1 MTLARHDPDR
11 IPALDPPTW
20 SKWAP
25 AIVGA
30 WVSAPD
36 DGMKRPC
43 DLADL
48 APPDSRRFITDAALG
63 HLDALQEHGGLLQ
76 HPLYEH
82 LCQELADD
90 LAERLQA
97 GRYTGNLACTLL
109 GLLIANAPTIAA
121 PACRQL
127 PVGSSPELAEAARR
141 GQAQLEPATVVDELA
156 AVDADAA
163 GLAEIV
169 PHLNVLKL
177 DNVRLA
183 VLARLLVSRFPLAA
197 DPPLQLGRS
206 YSGAQEDCRRIRHAA
221 LERLAQLG
229 QESLLRDLVRE
240 CPEPDQGFLA
250 GYLRHARARAGYLP
264 VTTTQT
270 PPDINLNSRTAARLN
285 RTAHP

>member
-1 MTLARHDPDR
+1 MQ
-11 IPALDPPTW
+11 
-20 SKWAP
+20 
-25 AIVGA
+25 
-30 WVSAPD
+30 
-36 DGMKRPC
+36 RPC

-48 APPDSRRFITDAALG
+48 APPDSRRFITDAALS

-141 GQAQLEPATVVDELA
+141 GQAQLEPATVVDKLA
-156 AVDADAA
+156 AVDADAV

-177 DNVRLA
+177 
-183 VLARLLVSRFPLAA
+183 
-197 DPPLQLGRS
+197 
-206 YSGAQEDCRRIRHAA
+206 E
-221 LERLAQLG
+221 
-229 QESLLRDLVRE
+229 
-240 CPEPDQGFLA
+240 
-250 GYLRHARARAGYLP
+250 
-264 VTTTQT
+264 T
-270 PPDINLNSRTAARLN
+270 PPRDPCPPACESVPARRGPAPATGTLLFRCPGGLPPNPACRLGTARPARPGIPTP
-285 RTAHP
+285 RPGQGVPGA